1 MTHTIKVTNMKN
13 LKEGDVVQLPK
24 ATLTRTDPLDGV
36 LLEFKGGEAV
46 WIHPDCVEGIE
57 VTRELES
64 KFNLTWP
71 EALDAM
77 FTGGPAKT
85 QNKIMETVQA
95 TLTESCNRINAKAE
109 QVLKANGFVPFE
121 PREVVS
127 PCGRYRL
134 VEHVPCGMNTTVFD
148 LYERD
153 LSGANWMPNAHPAH
167 TQAAMAFSGAKR
179 RPVVRIGD
187 EILVEKQP

>member
-1 MTHTIKVTNMKN
+1 M
-13 LKEGDVVQLPK
+13 E
-24 ATLTRTDPLDGV
+24 
-36 LLEFKGGEAV
+36 
-46 WIHPDCVEGIE
+46 
-57 VTRELES
+57 
-64 KFNLTWP
+64 P
-71 EALDAM
+71 E
-77 FTGGPAKT
+77 
-85 QNKIMETVQA
+85 QE

-121 PREVVS
+121 PCEVVS

-134 VEHVPCGMNTTVFD
+134 LERVPCGMNTTMFD

-153 LSGANWMPNAHPAH
+153 LSGANWTPNAHPAP
-167 TQAAMAFSGAKR
+167 TQVATAFSGVKR